1 MTRHALPYLAAARVT
16 GPDAAAFLQA
26 QLSADVAAIAD
37 GEASFACHCSPRG
50 QVYGLLLVRR
60 RNPGFLVAGAA
71 ALLPGLL
78 QRLRLFV
85 LRARV
90 ELVPA
95 DDLAVFG
102 LDRAA
107 DAAGEAWTTVAGP
120 AYAIAA
126 PDNGPESGPESGP
139 AGASAPQPQAWKAGE
154 LERGIAWLGPATS
167 ERFIPQMLGFD
178 RLGAVSFA
186 KGCYPGQEVIAR
198 ARYLGKVKRQPRR
211 LLLDDAAASA
221 RLAAGGLQEGG
232 NLRLT
237 AGAHRLEATLIDHA
251 LRPANGQLL
260 LFVVA
265 PEAAGGV
272 QSVEIDGRDYR
283 CATI

>member
-1 MTRHALPYLAAARVT
+1 MTRHALPYLAVARVT
-16 GPDAAAFLQA
+16 GPDAAAFLHA
-26 QLSADVAAIAD
+26 QLSSDVAAIAD
-37 GEASFACHCSPRG
+37 GDAGFACHCSPRG
-50 QVYGLLLVRR
+50 QVYGLLLVCR

-71 ALLPGLL
+71 ALLPGIL

-126 PDNGPESGPESGP
+126 PDNGPGNGP

-154 LERGIAWLGPATS
+154 LEHGIAWLGPATS

-221 RLAAGGLQEGG
+221 RLAAGGLEEGD

-237 AGAHRLEATLIDHA
+237 AGADRLEATLIDYA
-251 LRPANGQLL
+251 LRPANGQML
-260 LFVVA
+260 LFVMA
-265 PEAAGGV
+265 PEAEGGV